1 MGVADNRSYKDEYL
15 FNDKNRSI
23 FRSTGSTAEDNPSI
37 NVDPK
42 INSTIK
48 ENPYKSNV
56 EIEGKEVVLQPDLSA
71 LFNAVGKRHSKG
83 GMDVLL
89 KPNSFVFSD
98 FKDLAIS
105 PAEHKLFELKEG
117 GKNSTDTPADVL
129 KRNIDIKHYNSLVNI
144 MSDPHKDDLSKK
156 SAALMLEKYVG
167 TIGNI
172 AYIQEKKKGLPT
184 GIPSFSQGTA
194 PVYDPSIKE
203 DIESN
208 KQYAKAG
215 GRINPYLPKAQ
226 RGAIIPDPW
235 GTIFHPMTKPQSN
248 EIDYGRGIVSS
259 QKDPNDNQITPPIQN
274 QQTAKLN
281 NTPPNWGLWHGDSQS
296 SFKKEYGISNA
307 ADKIT
312 NLDDVANQ
320 LGYTGPKDN
329 KAFQNWLYNSS
340 PENKAIIDS
349 YHSQYGMPS
358 AGIPFDGKIG
368 IRWTNALGDIL
379 KQKTSVT
386 PTTPAIST
394 AGPCPA
400 GYYWSSPDNTCKKN
414 IINTPTIDNPA
425 GPVVPKID
433 GSAQGIKT
441 ASWQFTPWQKLS
453 QAYNWGQWANVK
465 RYMPYRSRFTA
476 TYADPALVNPE
487 QAVGDAKS
495 VAYQELNA
503 QNSLNPILRN
513 AQGAATAG
521 QILNQIPGIRTQY
534 DNQNAQIKNQFRQF
548 NAQTQ
553 NNESMVNMQN
563 DQNYY
568 QQAVTARTNF
578 DNMRQYTAN
587 NAMNNTL
594 RDAETNQK
602 LAYNLLTQNNP
613 AYGIN
618 WKNGNLYRNPKSI
631 LDVQGSGI
639 DDRYGDLLKTIQAIP
654 DVTERAKLRVKLE
667 GLSIFKNAQQDPTPY
682 KKGGKVNNPYN
693 Y

>member
-23 FRSTGSTAEDNPSI
+23 FRNTGSTAADNPSI

-42 INSTIK
+42 INSIIK

-56 EIEGKEVVLQPDLSA
+56 EIEGREVVLQPDLSA
-71 LFNAVGKRHSKG
+71 LFNAIGKRHSQG
-83 GMDVLL
+83 GMDVML

-98 FKDLAIS
+98 FEDLAIS

-117 GKNSTDTPADVL
+117 GKKSTDTPADVL
-129 KRNIDIKHYNSLVNI
+129 KRNVDIKHYNNLVNI
-144 MSDPHKDDLSKK
+144 MNDPHKDDLAKK
-156 SAALMLEKYVG
+156 SAALMLEKYIG
-167 TIGNI
+167 TLGNI
-172 AYIQEKKKGLPT
+172 AYIQEKKKDFPT
-184 GIPSFSQGTA
+184 GLPSFSRGTA
-194 PVYDPSIKE
+194 PVYDPTVKE

-215 GRINPYLPKAQ
+215 GKINPYLPKAQ
-226 RGAIIPDPW
+226 MGWNALHMQQAKQPTQPSGMW
-235 GTIFHPMTKPQSN
+235 VFGKFVP
-248 EIDYGRGIVSS
+248 S
-259 QKDPNDNQITPPIQN
+259 QKNPNDNQITPPIQN

-281 NTPPNWGLWHGDSQS
+281 NTPPNWGLWHGDKQS
-296 SFKKEYGISNA
+296 SFKNEYGISNA

-312 NLDDVANQ
+312 NLDNIANQ

-329 KAFQNWLYNSS
+329 KAFQQWLYNSS
-340 PENKAIIDS
+340 PENKAIIDK

-358 AGIPFDGKIG
+358 AGVIFDGKIG

-379 KQKTSVT
+379 NQKIPPTPQRDTATIIPPSIEEVPNNPETPQSPTS
-386 PTTPAIST
+386 PA
-394 AGPCPA
+394 A
-400 GYYWSSPDNTCKKN
+400 
-414 IINTPTIDNPA
+414 
-425 GPVVPKID
+425 PVVPNVD

-465 RYMPYRSRFTA
+465 RYMPYRSRFNA

-495 VAYQELNA
+495 VGYQELNA

-553 NNESMVNMQN
+553 NNESMINMQN

-568 QQAVTARTNF
+568 QQATTARANF

-613 AYGIN
+613 AYGFD
-618 WKNGNLYRNPKSI
+618 WKTGNFYRNPKSI
-631 LDVQGSGI
+631 LDVQGNGVN
-639 DDRYGDLLKTIQAIP
+639 DRYSDLLKTIQAIP
-654 DVTERAKLRVKLE
+654 DATERAKLMVKLE
-667 GLSIFKNAQQDPTPY
+667 GLSIFKNAQQDSTPF
-682 KKGGKVNNPYN
+682 KKGGTVKKKNPYK
-693 Y
+693 